1 MSILTFIR
9 DVLCAPY
16 SIPIGLINNKRTIGM
31 CGETTKKELKLK
43 ETTTNSK
50 GYKGSI
56 GTQTEDVSSITNYEM
71 LNLGIQDILR
81 RNQTVVSQT
90 VRAENKATIDCPLV
104 VPLEE
109 DPLAVYDTKLRN
121 ITEVNEL
128 KDGTTVEL
136 PAFGCCPPVVSQI
149 TTINASSWENITEID
164 IEDIYNEIDLNL
176 ENTLVEQGGGPL
188 SDTKASVTSNMEIKN
203 ILKQKIREI
212 IKSTTSQNINI
223 SQSLHYIDRY
233 GRCEHYMDDNGD
245 WRWKKKTLEQS
256 ITIDM
261 LSKNII
267 DSTNKIIMRNQNEMD
282 SKTKTVV
289 NRITNYRVIVAS
301 LLWNVIICYAIL
313 KLFMNFLNKM
323 N

>member
-1 MSILTFIR
+1 MAFIR

-90 VRAENKATIDCPLV
+90 VRAENKAKIDCPLV

-109 DPLAVYDTKLRN
+109 DPLATYDTKLRN
-121 ITEVNEL
+121 VTEVKEL

-164 IEDIYNEIDLNL
+164 IEDIEAGETT
-176 ENTLVEQGGGPL
+176 ENKTFFNKTL
-188 SDTKASVTSNMEIKN
+188 
-203 ILKQKIREI
+203 LKKYGFYFKEI
-212 IKSTTSQNINI
+212 IHIFTKEGRMFHTGIFLLFI
-223 SQSLHYIDRY
+223 S
-233 GRCEHYMDDNGD
+233 
-245 WRWKKKTLEQS
+245 
-256 ITIDM
+256 
-261 LSKNII
+261 II
-267 DSTNKIIMRNQNEMD
+267 IYFVDSTK
-282 SKTKTVV
+282 
-289 NRITNYRVIVAS
+289 
-301 LLWNVIICYAIL
+301 
-313 KLFMNFLNKM
+313 
-323 N
+323 

>member
-1 MSILTFIR
+1 MAFIR

-16 SIPIGLINNKRTIGM
+16 SIPIGLINNKRTIDM

-90 VRAENKATIDCPLV
+90 VRAENKAKIDCPLV
-104 VPLEE
+104 VSLEE

-121 ITEVNEL
+121 ITEVKEL
-128 KDGTTVEL
+128 KDGTKIEL

-164 IEDIYNEIDLNL
+164 IEDIYNEVDLNI
-176 ENTLVEQGGGPL
+176 ENTLVQQGGGPL

-233 GRCEHYMDDNGD
+233 GRCEHYIDGD
-245 WRWKKKTLEQS
+245 GKWRWRKKKLEQT

-267 DSTNKIIMRNQNEMD
+267 DSTNKIIMRNQSEMD

-313 KLFMNFLNKM
+313 KVFMNFLNKM

>member
-1 MSILTFIR
+1 
-9 DVLCAPY
+9 
-16 SIPIGLINNKRTIGM
+16 
-31 CGETTKKELKLK
+31 
-43 ETTTNSK
+43 
-50 GYKGSI
+50 
-56 GTQTEDVSSITNYEM
+56 
-71 LNLGIQDILR
+71 
-81 RNQTVVSQT
+81 
-90 VRAENKATIDCPLV
+90 
-104 VPLEE
+104 
-109 DPLAVYDTKLRN
+109 
-121 ITEVNEL
+121 
-128 KDGTTVEL
+128 
-136 PAFGCCPPVVSQI
+136 
-149 TTINASSWENITEID
+149 
-164 IEDIYNEIDLNL
+164 
-176 ENTLVEQGGGPL
+176 
-188 SDTKASVTSNMEIKN
+188 MEIKH

-223 SQSLHYIDRY
+223 SQSLHYTDRY
-233 GRCEHYMDDNGD
+233 GRCEHYIDNDGK
-245 WRWKKKTLEQS
+245 WRWRKKTLQQF